1 MTKTGIRTALLAM
14 TAMSLMLTACGNNGG
29 ANQSTGLAEDAKT
42 SAEANT
48 EAAAD
53 SIVKEVVVQTTVT
66 PGGQFPNTLEVKLAE
81 EYQGE
86 VNAADFAMRGKA
98 TNWMDPSLHSFEAG
112 FTEAKLEGEMLT
124 LTFGEFKDKY
134 FFVENWEVVNKNDSK
149 LSFTSDKIS
158 RVVAPVA
165 DEFVYHS
172 VDDGE
177 EFNYH
182 LFTPEDTSKPQ
193 PIVVVFHGYA
203 DTHNLLTYRTSVAWA
218 EPEAQKKRPCYVMS
232 PVIGDEEYFMAED
245 REKVFTAVHDKIQK
259 MIDDGLVDANRVYMM
274 GNSFGGMST
283 IEYMESYPNTVAGA
297 LALCSALNYSEA
309 ANDKLD
315 ALNDSAIWIAQAEHD
330 GTISSDN
337 SKQLYETLTANGNS
351 KSKLTIY
358 SDEEMNEAGC
368 SPDNN
373 STFSYHHVEM
383 KVMEDET
390 YAEWLFSQVL
400 GE

>member
-1 MTKTGIRTALLAM
+1 MTKTGIRTVLLAM

-29 ANQSTGLAEDAKT
+29 ANQPTGMAEDAKT
-42 SAEANT
+42 NAEANT
-48 EAAAD
+48 EAVAD

-66 PGGQFPNTLEVKLAE
+66 PGGQFPSTLEVKLAE
-81 EYQGE
+81 EYKGE
-86 VNAADFAMRGKA
+86 VNAADFAMSGKA

-112 FTEAKLEGEMLT
+112 FTDAKIEGDTLT
-124 LTFGEFKDKY
+124 LTFGEFTDKY

-158 RVVAPVA
+158 KVVAPVA
-165 DEFVYHS
+165 DEFEYHS

-177 EFNYH
+177 AFNYH

-203 DTHNLLTYRTSVAWA
+203 DTHNLLVYRTSVAWA
-218 EPEAQKKRPCYVMS
+218 ELDAQAKRPCYVMS
-232 PVIGDEEYFMAED
+232 PVIGDDEYFVDGE
-245 REKVFTAVHDKIQK
+245 REKVFAAVHNKLQQ
-259 MIDDGLVDANRVYMM
+259 MIDEGLVDANRVYMM

-297 LALCSALNYSEA
+297 LALCSALDYSET

-337 SKQLYETLTANGNS
+337 SKQLYETLTANGNM

-358 SDEEMNEAGC
+358 SDEEMNKAGC

-383 KVMEDET
+383 KVMEDEA

-400 GE
+400 CE